1 MSLTQQFLI
10 TLTLPAGFLLVLL
23 YSWRIGVVQGR
34 LARYWYLALLTATL
48 WASTILSFYGG
59 ATVPLPIT
67 YSWQIV
73 GHHLLSLLPL
83 WLLGITLRSLDTP
96 PGRSRFFIG
105 LGFVIWLGAV
115 VFDPAGRLIHLPPQ
129 TMAGQ
134 AITHFDLWAGV
145 WVSSWFLPLLAAW
158 LLARQ
163 AYWQTPGSLFRNR
176 TNYWLFTL
184 VLFAVGGTL
193 GFILQQNQPIWQ
205 ELSALGQIV
214 AAVVGAISLTHNN
227 LPDFRLTARRL
238 AAQLTASV
246 VVFGLAWLALWLLA
260 RYLPH
265 QTALNTSL
273 DLVFASAG
281 FALLFM
287 VISRFARQFSQSL
300 YLPTTQ
306 QASLLVDQADLQQQ
320 LLSPAGV
327 GHLVLRLVQ
336 NNLGVEG
343 GCLFM
348 VEEAT
353 GGRVIL
359 SPLVN
364 LSRREIVP
372 AGFHNDSPLLKRWR
386 LRPAAPL
393 TQFDIDILDEFK
405 QAPVEELETLH
416 RWHYE
421 LFMPFH
427 TGQQLLAILALGN
440 KYNGS
445 PFSNEDFVWLGQLE
459 SQTSLLLYQAR
470 TIATFHHLNNY
481 VFAQTEVMIQN
492 NRYLR
497 ELTNLYHQFTA
508 LITPDMRRPFTALN
522 AELYRAQE
530 GNQKVDL
537 KVFNDRLAEL
547 RLMVDQLIT
556 VSGRV
561 AKQND
566 FVFEPVYIG
575 ELVSQVVQN
584 LTTMIEAR
592 RVTLESDLDPLLP
605 PVQGD
610 QQHLTEAIQNLIHNA
625 IKFNKIGGQVRIE
638 CGVANHEL
646 FISVTDNGVGIPAG
660 RLDTIWQAFGRTSG
674 RERTP
679 PGAGTSLFLTRFI
692 VLAHGGRVAVSS
704 NYGSGST
711 FSIYLPLL
719 LGD

>member
-10 TLTLPAGFLLVLL
+10 TLTLPAGFFLVLL
-23 YSWRIGVVQGR
+23 YSWRVGVVQR
-34 LARYWYLALLTATL
+34 QLARYWYLALLTAAL

-59 ATVPLPIT
+59 ASIPLPIT
-67 YSWQIV
+67 YSWQV
-73 GHHLLSLLPL
+73 AGHHLLSLLPL
-83 WLLGITLRSLDTP
+83 WLLWITVRSLAIP
-96 PGRSRFFIG
+96 AGRSRFFMG
-105 LGFVIWLGAV
+105 LGFIIWLVAI
-115 VFDPAGRLIHLPPQ
+115 VFDPAGRLIQLPPLK
-129 TMAGQ
+129 MAGQ
-134 AITHFDLWAGV
+134 TISHFDLWAGI

-163 AYWQTPGSLFRNR
+163 VYWQTPGSLFRNR
-176 TNYWLFTL
+176 INYWLLTL
-184 VLFAVGGTL
+184 VLFTIGGAF

-205 ELSALGQIV
+205 EISALGQIV
-214 AAVVGAISLTHNN
+214 AAVLGAISLTHNN

-246 VVFGLAWLALWLLA
+246 VVFSLTWLALWLLA

-265 QTALNTSL
+265 QTAMNTSL
-273 DLVFASAG
+273 DLIFASAG

-287 VISRFARQFSQSL
+287 LLSRFARQFSQSL
-300 YLPTTQ
+300 YLPTSQ
-306 QASLLVDQADLQQQ
+306 QASLLIEQGDLQRQ

-327 GHLVLRLVQ
+327 GNLILRLVQ
-336 NNLGVEG
+336 KNLGVEDS
-343 GCLFM
+343 CLFA

-353 GGRVIL
+353 GGWAIL
-359 SPLVN
+359 RPLAT
-364 LSRREIVP
+364 LSRREIIP
-372 AGFHNDSPLLKRWR
+372 ASFHHDSPLLTRWR
-386 LRPAAPL
+386 LRPTAPL

-405 QAPVEELETLH
+405 LTPAGELDTLH
-416 RWHYE
+416 SWHYE

-427 TGQQLLAILALGN
+427 IGQQLLAVLALGN
-440 KYNGS
+440 KYTNS
-445 PFSNEDFVWLGQLE
+445 PYSNEDFAWLGQLE
-459 SQTSLLLYQAR
+459 SQTSLLLYQAQ
-470 TIATFHHLNNY
+470 TIANFHHLNNY
-481 VFAQTEVMIQN
+481 VFAQAQVMIQN

-497 ELTNLYHQFTA
+497 ELTNLYHQFAT

-530 GNQKVDL
+530 ASQKVDL
-537 KVFNDRLAEL
+537 KLFNDKLTEL
-547 RLMVDQLIT
+547 RVMVDQIIT

-561 AKQND
+561 AKQNN

-575 ELVSQVVQN
+575 ELVNLVIQN

-592 RVTLESDLDPLLP
+592 RVTLETEIDPLLP

-610 QQHLTEAIQNLIHNA
+610 NQHLTEAVQNLIHNA

-638 CGVANHEL
+638 CGVANQEL

-660 RLDTIWQAFGRTSG
+660 RLDTIWQAFGRATNQ
-674 RERTP
+674 ERTA

-692 VLAHGGRVAVSS
+692 VLAHGGRVAASS

-711 FSIYLPLL
+711 FSLYLPLR